1 MILLE
6 VGVTP
11 IKGGDVMV
19 WIVTGLVTFLL
30 YIFRNN
36 LIIGPIWRA
45 YKIFWFVLG
54 AILLGNYAKKSIKT
68 WWEKD

>member
-11 IKGGDVMV
+11 IKSSDVMI
-19 WIVTGLVTFLL
+19 WILFVLITFLL

-36 LIIGPIWRA
+36 LIIAPIWRA
-45 YKIFWFVLG
+45 YKTFWLMLCI
-54 AILLGNYAKKSIKT
+54 ILFANFAKKEIKA

>member
-11 IKGGDVMV
+11 IKSSDVMV
-19 WIVTGLVTFLL
+19 WILVLLVTFLL
-30 YIFRNN
+30 YIFRHNI
-36 LIIGPIWRA
+36 IIGPIRRA
-45 YKIFWFVLG
+45 YKTFWFVLG
-54 AILLGNYAKKSIKT
+54 AVLLGNYAKKSIKA

>member
-11 IKGGDVMV
+11 VKMESVFF
-19 WIVTGLVTFLL
+19 IVFIIILTLVLRSFS
-30 YIFRNN
+30 NKP
-36 LIIGPIWRA
+36 LIAPIWRV
-45 YKIFWFVLG
+45 YKIFWLMLG
-54 AILLGNYAKKSIKT
+54 IILFANFAKKSIKA

>member
-1 MILLE
+1 MLLE

-11 IKGGDVMV
+11 LKSSDVMV
-19 WIVTGLVTFLL
+19 WIILVLVTFLL
-30 YIFRNN
+30 YVFRNN

-45 YKIFWFVLG
+45 YKMFWFVLG
-54 AILLGNYAKKSIKT
+54 TILLGNYAKKSIKA

>member
-6 VGVTP
+6 IGVTP
-11 IKGGDVMV
+11 TKSSDVMV
-19 WIVTGLVTFLL
+19 WILLALVTFLL

-36 LIIGPIWRA
+36 LIIAPIWRA

-54 AILLGNYAKKSIKT
+54 AILLGNYAKKSIKA